1 MEKSLLRE
9 NERIDDLEINN
20 LKIIQRNDGFCF
32 GIDSVL
38 LSDFAKN
45 IKNNS
50 NVLDF
55 GTGTGILGFL
65 LIAKTKIKKVIG
77 IEVQQE
83 IADMASRSIKLNNLE
98 EKFEILNSNIKD
110 LDKKL
115 KIDYYDAIITN
126 PPYKKPDSGL
136 QNDNEIKL
144 ISRHEVKA
152 NLSDFIKMS
161 FKLLKDKGTLYM
173 VHRPERLVDII
184 SEMRLNKLETKRIRF
199 VYSNKKSDAKL
210 VLIEAVKNGK
220 SFVKIEKPLY
230 VYNEDETYTD
240 EILEIYN
247 KK

>member
-1 MEKSLLRE
+1 MEKSLLKE

-65 LIAKTKIKKVIG
+65 LIEKTKLKKVIG
-77 IEVQQE
+77 IEVQPE
-83 IADMASRSIKLNNLE
+83 IADMAARSIKLNNLE

-115 KIDYYDAIITN
+115 KIDFYDAIITN
-126 PPYKKPDSGL
+126 PPYKKTDSGM

-161 FKLLKDKGTLYM
+161 FKMLKDKGTLYM

-184 SEMRLNKLETKRIRF
+184 SEMRLNKLEAKRIRF
-199 VYSNKKSDAKL
+199 VYSNKNSEAKL

-230 VYNEDETYTD
+230 VYNEDGTYTD
-240 EILEIYN
+240 DILEIYN
-247 KK
+247 KR